1 MFLIPA
7 NTLATLSERL
17 IDDAVIERNDANIL
31 AGVPLNDILGS
42 VIVRCACNDCAALS
56 VKSITPPLVVS
67 NIALSYTASS
77 NIVFATVMSTRYCS
91 LVSNISGPSNIS
103 LSNTDVDVTDTD

>member
-17 IDDAVIERNDANIL
+17 IDDAVIERNDASIL

-42 VIVRCACNDCAALS
+42 VIVLCACNDCVALS
-56 VKSITPPLVVS
+56 EKSITPPLVVS

-77 NIVFATVMSTRYCS
+77 NIVFATVMSTKY
-91 LVSNISGPSNIS
+91 
-103 LSNTDVDVTDTD
+103 

>member
-17 IDDAVIERNDANIL
+17 IDDAVIERNDASIL

-42 VIVRCACNDCAALS
+42 VIVLCACNDCVALS
-56 VKSITPPLVVS
+56 EKSITPPLVVS

-77 NIVFATVMSTRYCS
+77 NIVFATVMSTKYCS